1 MIFQKN
7 NIRNLAVLA
16 LLISGSSLAQNNELG
31 WTMDSA
37 LKQLDR
43 QGSDFETVLAD
54 VEIDWVSRDG
64 STTTDNKGR
73 IYQNADGEVR
83 IQIAT
88 PDKRTVLIRRNDVLL
103 YDPVKAIVEE
113 FSRSKDNRLE
123 VFTVLGFSITGGDL
137 KRDYLVTFLGEDE
150 IMDRRVLGLELT
162 PKSDSDRESVS
173 SIQLWIDQASW
184 LPVRQII
191 EHTPSGQSVT
201 TTYTGTARNLK
212 LNPKLFDDDWPKGT
226 KKVRH

>member
-7 NIRNLAVLA
+7 NIRILAVFA

-43 QGSDFETVLAD
+43 QGSDFDTVLAD

-64 STTTDNKGR
+64 SANKDNKGR

-83 IQIAT
+83 IQINT
-88 PDKRTVLIRRNDVLL
+88 PTKRTILISRNDVLL

-123 VFTVLGFSITGGDL
+123 VFTVLGFSVTGNDL
-137 KRDYLVTFLGEDE
+137 KDDYLVTFLGEDK
-150 IMDRRVLGLELT
+150 ITNRRVLGLELT
-162 PKSDSDRESVS
+162 PKSDSARESVS

-184 LPVRQII
+184 MPVRQII
-191 EHTPSGQSVT
+191 AHTPSGQSII
-201 TTYTGTARNLK
+201 TTYNGTARNLE